1 VVFTRD
7 GSLAFVADEAGAR
20 VTVIDAHAYVAQSE
34 VPLHEDSRMPSGP
47 RPTAMAL
54 SPDEKLLFVACGRG
68 GSVAIVDVT
77 RREQLRSIDG
87 VGDRPS
93 GIAVSVD
100 GAFVYT
106 ANGASHD
113 VSIVNVAT
121 GNVDRRVNLGG
132 LPWAVVSARG
142 Y

>member
-1 VVFTRD
+1 
-7 GSLAFVADEAGAR
+7 
-20 VTVIDAHAYVAQSE
+20 
-34 VPLHEDSRMPSGP
+34 
-47 RPTAMAL
+47 
-54 SPDEKLLFVACGRG
+54 
-68 GSVAIVDVT
+68 
-77 RREQLRSIDG
+77 
-87 VGDRPS
+87 
-93 GIAVSVD
+93 VSVD